1 MIKRSLPAL
10 LLCLAAA
17 CSDDSAPTEP
27 VNGLPYA
34 VATNS
39 CGPADGAMVAIYLAA
54 QPVESL
60 QPVAPYV
67 QVHIHGSFADLAAG
81 SVFQVSDSF
90 QDANAWFHGSGV
102 ERTANGGE
110 IGVTSR
116 TSTAIAGYVDLRFPD
131 GARLRGTF
139 SANWTPTQLLCG

>member
-1 MIKRSLPAL
+1 VIKRSLPAL
-10 LLCLAAA
+10 LVCLAAA
-17 CSDDSAPTEP
+17 CSDESAPTEP

-39 CGPADGAMVAIYLAA
+39 CGPADGAMVAIVLAA
-54 QPVESL
+54 QPVEAL

-67 QVHIHGSFADLAAG
+67 QIHIQGSFDALSAG
-81 SVFQVSDSF
+81 AVFPISESY

-131 GARLRGTF
+131 GVRLRGTF
-139 SANWTPTQLLCG
+139 SAAWEPRQLLCG